1 MQSVYNFQFAN
12 RKQRRWFV
20 IAITLIAMLFLLWVL
35 GNGLYR
41 IYDTYKDRKAAKQST
56 VVINRPST
64 KSDYSIDTVI
74 RTKLFG
80 DQKKVEVVKRV
91 EKAPETKLDLAIQG
105 LLSASNET
113 IARAIISV
121 KKKKGELYKV
131 GDDIK
136 GANAVL
142 EEIREDG
149 VLLNRNGIIENLAFV
164 KKTVSGNRSIASLS
178 SPSQANDPGFT
189 NDRAPNNSQ
198 PVNRSRVTPN
208 NAQNPNGSSKRRA
221 IKRPSFKGL
230 DAAIER
236 ELEAALDDLDKK

>member
-1 MQSVYNFQFAN
+1 MQSVHNFQFAN

-20 IAITLIAMLFLLWVL
+20 TAITLIALLLFLWAL

-41 IYDTYKDRKAAKQST
+41 TYSTFKERKAAREST
-56 VVINRPST
+56 VIINRASI
-64 KSDYSIDTVI
+64 KSNYSIDTVI
-74 RTKLFG
+74 KTKLFG
-80 DQKKVEVVKRV
+80 EQKKKVAVERPK
-91 EKAPETKLDLAIQG
+91 KAPETKLDIALEG
-105 LLSASNET
+105 LLSANNNK

-142 EEIREDG
+142 EEIRENG

-164 KKTVSGNRSIASLS
+164 KKTISGNRSISEF
-178 SPSQANDPGFT
+178 SPVNSPEPGI
-189 NDRAPNNSQ
+189 NNPSNNPRQ
-198 PVNRSRVTPN
+198 VNRSRPTAATN
-208 NAQNPNGSSKRRA
+208 NQQGRDANTKRRA

-236 ELEAALDDLDKK
+236 ELEAALEEIKK